1 MPSVEGRALRLG
13 LETIV
18 SLDLRAFTRSE
29 AGTLELHE
37 VGNQFH
43 ATSCWKLAQ
52 RKHHEIPSKMSYII
66 IINSSLK
73 KPSSFTSHIFPEKK
87 QHAEHCQSL
96 QQSFG
101 NLGYSLRCHM
111 TFIWT
116 SQTSPLRHRQLYALM
131 PWFSSVAFGIVLRC
145 EQTEMA
151 ALTEPHFEAPMEVEV
166 FFLVSRI
173 DKER

>member
-1 MPSVEGRALRLG
+1 M
-13 LETIV
+13 
-18 SLDLRAFTRSE
+18 
-29 AGTLELHE
+29 LHH
-37 VGNQFH
+37 VGNLPKENTMKFH
-43 ATSCWKLAQ
+43 PNCL
-52 RKHHEIPSKMSYII
+52 I
-66 IINSSLK
+66 IINSSQWPTLPIK

-151 ALTEPHFEAPMEVEV
+151 ALTEPHFEAPMEVE
-166 FFLVSRI
+166 FFLFLGLTRRGREHTKLDSFCI
-173 DKER
+173 S